1 MSGVGSV
8 HPMFSVCGRGR
19 TRLSVCGLGFRVQG
33 LGFRGTKETGLGFGL
48 GFLENR
54 IRNFGLGSP
63 IEKTETE

>member
-1 MSGVGSV
+1 MLPNYWNYKRKFGYLYLWWFKEQKVTAFF
-8 HPMFSVCGRGR
+8 P
-19 TRLSVCGLGFRVQG
+19 
-33 LGFRGTKETGLGFGL
+33 GTWFGL